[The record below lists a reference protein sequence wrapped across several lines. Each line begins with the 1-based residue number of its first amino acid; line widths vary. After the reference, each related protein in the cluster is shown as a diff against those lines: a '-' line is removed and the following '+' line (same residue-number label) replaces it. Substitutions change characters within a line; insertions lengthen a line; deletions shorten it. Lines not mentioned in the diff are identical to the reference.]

1 MGMDSRDSYMLGWL
15 KCLSLV
21 YLKKLFL
28 HQKVSTQWV
37 FTTSWW
43 VYGCISLNDAYL
55 SFITI
60 WLLLLNIYRTP
71 KWQADIALTAVQGK
85 AWGRA
90 KLAFLGEM
98 KAAGRN
104 SRTICC
110 WPFWENL
117 SSWVCFLRLSVILFI
132 ELKFV
137 YLRTMWFQAVCF
149 QALQRS
155 SVSLPC
161 PASQRLSIWLLQLFS
176 LWSIRTALVCE
187 WLRLL
192 AAAQH
197 RRFVF
202 WFPFRVN
209 LSFLSPL
216 RKEVGIRAGMS

>member
-1 MGMDSRDSYMLGWL
+1 MRMDSRDSYMFGWNVYH
-15 KCLSLV
+15 LV
-21 YLKKLFL
+21 YLKTLFL

-43 VYGCISLNDAYL
+43 VCGCISLNVAYL

-71 KWQADIALTAVQGK
+71 KWWADIALTAVQGK

-117 SSWVCFLRLSVILFI
+117 GSWVCFLRLSVILFI

-137 YLRTMWFQAVCF
+137 YLRTIWFQAVCF
-149 QALQRS
+149 QALQWS
-155 SVSLPC
+155 SVTLPC
-161 PASQRLSIWLLQLFS
+161 PASRRLTIWLLQLFS

-187 WLRLL
+187 
-192 AAAQH
+192 
-197 RRFVF
+197 
-202 WFPFRVN
+202 
-209 LSFLSPL
+209 
-216 RKEVGIRAGMS
+216 